1 MVKLFVVLVA
11 AIAVIAN
18 AFKPAKLYRLR
29 SVNVHMNGAD
39 RDMDRANWGRAF
51 AILSLTAGLYSTP
64 AFAAESVASPPTSV
78 LKSVLNDY
86 KEKSTI
92 DPAATIA
99 PVVVQ
104 PPKKVVPPAA
114 VKATPP
120 PVKKVITPPPATQ
133 LPAAVY
139 SIKPDTELLKKLE
152 ATKKSNLSGTKEK
165 ESSKPVPAV
174 VKPVPSVPAATKVPV
189 VAKIVEKPPA
199 PAQKPKVA
207 PAVATPVATTSIKK
221 PELVRPPSIPEE
233 RAVVD
238 AYNKKAATKSKVD
251 QLSVNVKVA
260 KAKLTQSRSDM
271 KKSESKIA
279 AFDKKLSNGKMDK
292 DLRNSIAEDKKEEEK
307 VFNQVRLSLNGY
319 ALPCK

>member
-11 AIAVIAN
+11 VIAVVAN
-18 AFKPAKLYRLR
+18 AFTPSKLSRMR
-29 SVNVHMNGAD
+29 SFSVQMNGDD
-39 RDMDRANWGRAF
+39 RKVEKPNWGRAF
-51 AILSLTAGLYSTP
+51 AILSLTAGLYSAP
-64 AFAAESVASPPTSV
+64 AFAAESVATPPASV

-99 PVVVQ
+99 PAIV
-104 PPKKVVPPAA
+104 PPKKVTPPAA

-120 PVKKVITPPPATQ
+120 PVKKVVTPPSVTPQ
-133 LPAAVY
+133 PAAVY

-152 ATKKSNLSGTKEK
+152 ATKKSSGKEK
-165 ESSKPVPAV
+165 EVVKPVPAV
-174 VKPVPSVPAATKVPV
+174 AKPAAVAPAAPKVPV
-189 VAKIVEKPPA
+189 VVKAVEKSPPA
-199 PAQKPKVA
+199 PVQKPKVA
-207 PAVATPVATTSIKK
+207 PAVATPVTTTSAKK

-233 RAVVD
+233 RAVVE
-238 AYNKKAATKSKVD
+238 AYNKKAATKSKID
-251 QLSVNVKVA
+251 QLSVNVKVS
-260 KAKLTQSRSDM
+260 KSKLTQSRSDM

-307 VFNQVRLSLNGY
+307 IFNQVRF
-319 ALPCK
+319 

>member
-1 MVKLFVVLVA
+1 MAKLFVVLVA
-11 AIAVIAN
+11 VIVVVAN
-18 AFKPAKLYRLR
+18 AFTPAKLCRMR
-29 SVNVHMNGAD
+29 NVNVHMNGVDGNVD
-39 RDMDRANWGRAF
+39 RTNWGRAF
-51 AILSLTAGLYSTP
+51 AILSLSAGLYLSP
-64 AFAAESVASPPTSV
+64 AFAAESVVSPPASV

-99 PVVVQ
+99 PVVAT
-104 PPKKVVPPAA
+104 PPKKVIPPPA
-114 VKATPP
+114 VKATTPP
-120 PVKKVITPPPATQ
+120 AKKIITPPPVTSQPAT
-133 LPAAVY
+133 VY
-139 SIKPDTELLKKLE
+139 SIKPDTELLKKLG
-152 ATKKSNLSGTKEK
+152 ATKKSNLSGAKEK
-165 ESSKPVPAV
+165 EVLKIVPAI
-174 VKPVPSVPAATKVPV
+174 VKPVTIVPAATKVPV

-199 PAQKPKVA
+199 AAQKPKVA
-207 PAVATPVATTSIKK
+207 PAVATPVTTTSAKK

-307 VFNQVRLSLNGY
+307 VFNQVS
-319 ALPCK
+319 

>member
-11 AIAVIAN
+11 VVAVVAN
-18 AFKPAKLYRLR
+18 AFTPAKLCRMR
-29 SVNVHMNGAD
+29 NVNVHMNGVD
-39 RDMDRANWGRAF
+39 RNVDVANWGRAL

-64 AFAAESVASPPTSV
+64 AFAAESVATPPKSV

-99 PVVVQ
+99 PVVVPQ
-104 PPKKVVPPAA
+104 PKKVVPPAA

-120 PVKKVITPPPATQ
+120 PAKKVITPPPATPQ
-133 LPAAVY
+133 PAAVY

-152 ATKKSNLSGTKEK
+152 ATKKSNLSGAKEK
-165 ESSKPVPAV
+165 EAVKIVPAV
-174 VKPVPSVPAATKVPV
+174 VKPVASVPATVKVPV
-189 VAKIVEKPPA
+189 VAKIVEKPPV
-199 PAQKPKVA
+199 PAQKPKIA
-207 PAVATPVATTSIKK
+207 PAIATPVSTTSAKK

-233 RAVVD
+233 RAVVE

-260 KAKLTQSRSDM
+260 KSKLTQSRSDM

-292 DLRNSIAEDKKEEEK
+292 DLRNSIAENKKEEEK
-307 VFNQVRLSLNGY
+307 VFNQVRLNLRCY
-319 ALPCK
+319 ASQRK

>member
-11 AIAVIAN
+11 VIAVVAN
-18 AFKPAKLYRLR
+18 AFTHSKLSRMR
-29 SVNVHMNGAD
+29 SVSVNMNGVD
-39 RDMDRANWGRAF
+39 RNVVEANWGRAF
-51 AILSLTAGLYSTP
+51 AILSLTAGLYSAP
-64 AFAAESVASPPTSV
+64 AFAAESVATPPASV

-99 PVVVQ
+99 PAVV
-104 PPKKVVPPAA
+104 PPKKVTPPAA

-120 PVKKVITPPPATQ
+120 PVKKVITPPPVTPQ
-133 LPAAVY
+133 PAAVY

-152 ATKKSNLSGTKEK
+152 ATKKSNLSGGKEN
-165 ESSKPVPAV
+165 EV
-174 VKPVPSVPAATKVPV
+174 VKPVPAATKPVAAAPAAPKVPV
-189 VAKIVEKPPA
+189 VVKAVEKPPPA
-199 PAQKPKVA
+199 PVQKPKVA
-207 PAVATPVATTSIKK
+207 PAVATPVTTTSAKK

-233 RAVVD
+233 RAVVE
-238 AYNKKAATKSKVD
+238 AYNKKAATKSKID
-251 QLSVNVKVA
+251 QLSVNVKVS
-260 KAKLTQSRSDM
+260 KSKLTQSRSDM

-307 VFNQVRLSLNGY
+307 IFNQVRLSLNYYFCG
-319 ALPCK
+319 KN